1 MATTQ
6 SINFE
11 YKINLIIKVCI
22 FFLSIHTIFVTSGI
36 AFEFT
41 KITKIEIKKITVGEH
56 IEFKAS
62 YANFDLQLMG
72 VHEED
77 NPKLFDGPLVIKKKG
92 GNSLTEIDLSLIY
105 ALYGLEN
112 SNCIVVHT
120 VSGSESYFDIVDL
133 SKGRQ
138 IHETIDAYSDKID
151 MEKYFLRI
159 WPYCEETTV
168 GEGDSCTAGRIY
180 FFDKSNNYKPTL
192 LESESREFN
201 KEIIGIEFEGTK
213 NIIEPKTKNARIGL

>member
-1 MATTQ
+1 MATIRL
-6 SINFE
+6 INFRR
-11 YKINLIIKVCI
+11 KISLNARTSI
-22 FFLSIHTIFVTSGI
+22 FFFIIIMVFVSNGS
-36 AFEFT
+36 AFDLT
-41 KITKIEIKKITVGEH
+41 KISKIEIKKIAVGKNL
-56 IEFKAS
+56 EFKAAF
-62 YANFDLQLMG
+62 ANFDLQLMG
-72 VHEED
+72 AYEED
-77 NPKLFDGPLVIKKKG
+77 NPRLFEGPLVIKKKG
-92 GNSLTEIDLSLIY
+92 GNSSIEIDLSLIY

-120 VSGSESYFDIVDL
+120 VSGSKDYFDIVDL

-151 MEKYFLRI
+151 MEEYFLRI
-159 WPYCEETTV
+159 WPYCEATTV